1 MRLETT
7 IPLRRDGTLGVSAPS
22 GTRYAF
28 EPDPDT
34 GMPACD
40 VENATDAAWMLE
52 CGDFYPAN
60 EADVEAANALLS
72 DGADDGEDDDGE
84 DDDGDEDGDEDEYA
98 VLDDLSTGELHA
110 LHVEVAG
117 VAPAD
122 GADDETVKA
131 GIIAADQG
139 EAIDLDAMDKADLQ
153 ALYREMTGDDPDKRW
168 GVEKLKDAIEA
179 INGGEA

>member
-22 GTRYAF
+22 GIRYAF
-28 EPDPDT
+28 EPDHDT

-72 DGADDGEDDDGE
+72 DGADDGDD
-84 DDDGDEDGDEDEYA
+84 DEDGDEDEYA

-117 VAPAD
+117 VAPAE

-139 EAIDLDAMDKADLQ
+139 EAIDLDAMDKAALQ

-179 INGGEA
+179 INGGE